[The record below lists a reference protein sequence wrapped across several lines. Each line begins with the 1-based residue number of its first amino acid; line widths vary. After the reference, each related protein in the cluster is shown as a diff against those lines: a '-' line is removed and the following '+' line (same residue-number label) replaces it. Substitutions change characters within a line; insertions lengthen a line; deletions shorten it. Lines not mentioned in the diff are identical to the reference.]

1 MQYPL
6 SEVFPCLD
14 TGPAS
19 CPCQEDLCWPHINS
33 VPAPPSALLA
43 GPQVSSV
50 LASTSLLG
58 VGDHHLCSRPLLWP
72 AVHCNIQLLYQFNAW
87 ELTPASPEIWSLPLY
102 FLMSS
107 SSRVEQYF
115 YLGLLTEIFNCQTH
129 QTKEKLFL
137 PLYEFAEQSPSCPA
151 AVLYQRKYGH
161 LLKNPAWWVQ
171 WWHQSLWY
179 RPRDSWGA
187 AGHLLMW
194 NCELLQ
200 HHHGLQLRLEETQ
213 TLADTERGLP
223 DHCIWGNTALRETS
237 AMAEGNKVKTT
248 YAQGSTEVL

>member
-107 SSRVEQYF
+107 SSRVEQHPFRTWDFSLKYLTVKHIRLKKSCF
-115 YLGLLTEIFNCQTH
+115 YLCMSS
-129 QTKEKLFL
+129 
-137 PLYEFAEQSPSCPA
+137 QSKA
-151 AVLYQRKYGH
+151 H
-161 LLKNPAWWVQ
+161 LA
-171 WWHQSLWY
+171 
-179 RPRDSWGA
+179 
-187 AGHLLMW
+187 
-194 NCELLQ
+194 
-200 HHHGLQLRLEETQ
+200 LQLFCTK
-213 TLADTERGLP
+213 
-223 DHCIWGNTALRETS
+223 GNTATSWRTLPDECSDGTSPCGTDPETAEEQQGIFWCETVS
-237 AMAEGNKVKTT
+237 CYSIIMAC
-248 YAQGSTEVL
+248 S